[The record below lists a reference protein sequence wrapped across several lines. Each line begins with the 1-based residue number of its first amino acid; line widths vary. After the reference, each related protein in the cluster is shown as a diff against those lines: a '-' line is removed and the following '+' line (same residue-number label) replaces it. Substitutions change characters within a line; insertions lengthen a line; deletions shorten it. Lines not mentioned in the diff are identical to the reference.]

1 MPTRNVQ
8 LVAKLTSDTTAV
20 SGKIISFK
28 YRVSG
33 TTTWTDAGTGTTDA
47 NGNATVIVSLT
58 VPQTYDFRADFAGD
72 ADYEASYA
80 EVTNYSVKAKTTIT
94 LTITPQ

>member
-8 LVAKLTSDTTAV
+8 LTATLVSDSTPV
-20 SGKIISFK
+20 SGKTINFY

-33 TTTWTDAGTGTTDA
+33 TTTWTSAGSATTDT
-47 NGNATVIVSLT
+47 NGNATVTVSLT
-58 VPQTYDFRADFAGD
+58 VPQTYDFRAEFAGD

-80 EVTNYSVKAKTTIT
+80 EVDNYTVKAKTTLT

>member
-8 LVAKLTSDTTAV
+8 LRATLLSDTTPV
-20 SGKIISFK
+20 SGKTILFK
-28 YRVSG
+28 YRVTG

-58 VPQTYDFRADFAGD
+58 VPQTYDFRAEFAGD
-72 ADYEASYA
+72 DQYEASYA
-80 EVTNYSVKAKTTIT
+80 EVSSYTVKAKTTIT
-94 LTITPQ
+94 LAITPQ

>member
-8 LVAKLTSDTTAV
+8 LTTTLVSDSAPV
-20 SGKIISFK
+20 SGKTINFY
-28 YRVSG
+28 YRVTG
-33 TTTWTDAGTGTTDA
+33 ATTWTSAGSATTDA
-47 NGNATVIVSLT
+47 SGNATVTVSLT
-58 VPQTYDFRADFAGD
+58 VPQTYDFRAEFAGD

-80 EVTNYSVKAKTTIT
+80 EVDSYTVKAKTSIT